1 MSPRVTGSLLC
12 ALACVGVG
20 ASISITTL
28 MRDFPIFGGQ
38 AVRYLGTALILA
50 LLLRLR
56 GVPWLRPSVV
66 DLLRLLAL
74 AGSGM
79 VGFNLILIPA
89 THFASPSLIGA
100 ILGCAPLIMAI
111 VGPLVQRQRPR
122 LGVIG
127 CAAVVLVGIVIIE
140 GVGGGSLLGTLLAI
154 GVLLGELGFSL
165 LAIPLLPRYGPL
177 RVSCYASFLSAA
189 VLLIMGMIAPG
200 PLLRW
205 PTLTE
210 AVALAIMGL
219 IFTPGAFAAWYAGL
233 QRLGAASAG
242 LWIGVIPL
250 AAMGASVA
258 LGWESITIPGMIG
271 SVLIG
276 AGVTTGLLINRPPP
290 QPPAD
295 LSELSCPGAQLSSDK
310 SADGGGVTARSRG

>member
-1 MSPRVTGSLLC
+1 MSPRVAGSLLC
-12 ALACVGVG
+12 AAACVGVG
-20 ASISITTL
+20 SSISVTTA

-38 AVRYLGTALILA
+38 AVRYVATALILTV
-50 LLLRLR
+50 LLRLR
-56 GVPWLRPSVV
+56 GVPWLRPSAV

-89 THFASPSLIGA
+89 THHASPSLIGA

-122 LGVIG
+122 LGVIC
-127 CAAVVLVGIVIIE
+127 CAAVVMVGIVIIE

-165 LAIPLLPRYGPL
+165 LAIPLLPRFGPL
-177 RVSCYASFLSAA
+177 RVSCYASFLSAG
-189 VLLIMGMIAPG
+189 VLTIMGLFAPG

-205 PTLTE
+205 PTPTE
-210 AVALAIMGL
+210 ALALAIMGL
-219 IFTPGAFAAWYAGL
+219 VFTPGAFAAWYAGL

-258 LGWESITIPGMIG
+258 LGWEPITVPGVIG
-271 SVLIG
+271 STLIG
-276 AGVTTGLLINRPPP
+276 CGLTAGVLLGRGNPTTESPESRPGSE
-290 QPPAD
+290 PAGT
-295 LSELSCPGAQLSSDK
+295 LTTR
-310 SADGGGVTARSRG
+310 GGGSLR